1 MRRFLAGLCLAF
13 VAAAVLAQHSPAP
26 EGPAE
31 GPQKANPGSG
41 TAPGVHPPSPMS
53 GGRFAP
59 GPPPPPPGA
68 TEPVPAGR
76 VTTTESISVP
86 TPVPTFVPTVS
97 AAPVPTRAPTPIRKK
112 GKAKVRR
119 TPVPTTTRSG
129 GQASG
134 VRRQAL
140 GVRG

>member
-1 MRRFLAGLCLAF
+1 MRRVLAGLCLTF
-13 VAAAVLAQHSPAP
+13 LAAAVSAQHSPAP
-26 EGPAE
+26 DGPAE

-76 VTTTESISVP
+76 VTTTEKISVP
-86 TPVPTFVPTVS
+86 TPVPTVVPTIS
-97 AAPVPTRAPTPIRKK
+97 AVPPAPTRAPTPARKK
-112 GKAKVRR
+112 AKGKTRR
-119 TPVPTTTRSG
+119 TPVPTRT
-129 GQASG
+129 AP
-134 VRRQAL
+134 A
-140 GVRG
+140 